1 MQGFVEFLTEGSAK
15 NLHLEHLEDEILNT
29 GFEGGRS
36 AINFLRSLRDMLAGK
51 TSSKVDVT
59 VKWDGAP
66 AIFCGIDPEDGQFFV
81 GTKAVFSK
89 TAKLIK
95 HEGDLDYYGISGGL
109 ASKLRI
115 ALRELS
121 SLGITNVLQ
130 GDMMFTREDIQN
142 TTIDGEKYI
151 TFQPNTIVYAIP
163 ENSEL
168 AEKMLISNIGIVFHT
183 TYEGSSLP
191 DMNASFGAD
200 VSGLRKTSN
209 VWYQSAEYPDKSG
222 SITMTSKETD
232 IVTKLL
238 SNAGKMFHKIDSG
251 KYKIFMNQELA
262 YPSNAIGSK
271 LKTFY
276 NSKIRSGKIVKNP
289 NSHISQYIQYF
300 DKFWEDKVIGK
311 VKREESKRMKRN
323 QKDQYLDTIVST
335 RKTLE
340 SVISFQ
346 GFLVEAK
353 NLIVDKLNKGA
364 KADTGT
370 FIRTKN
376 GYKVVNP
383 EGFVAIDKDGSAVK
397 LVDRLEFSFNNFN
410 VEKTWDK

>member
-1 MQGFVEFLTEGSAK
+1 VRGFIEFLSEGSGK
-15 NLHLEHLEDEILNT
+15 NLHLEHLEDEILNA

-36 AINFLRSLRDMLAGK
+36 AINFLRSLRDMLAGR
-51 TSSKVDVT
+51 SPDKVDVT

-66 AIFCGIDPEDGQFFV
+66 AIFCGIDPEDDQFFV

-95 HEGDLDYYGISGGL
+95 HEGDIEYYGISGGL

-115 ALRELS
+115 ALKELS

-130 GDMMFTREDIQN
+130 GDMMFTKEDIQY
-142 TTIDGEKYI
+142 TTIDGERYI
-151 TFQPNTIVYAIP
+151 TFQPNTIVYAVP
-163 ENSEL
+163 EKSEL
-168 AEKMLISNIGIVFHT
+168 ADEILVSNIGIVFHT
-183 TYEGSSLP
+183 TYQGSSLP
-191 DMNASFGAD
+191 DMDASFGAD
-200 VSGLRKTSN
+200 VSGLKKTSN

-222 SITMTSKETD
+222 SVTMTSSETD
-232 IVTKLL
+232 VVTKFL

-251 KYKIFMNQELA
+251 KYKEFMNQELT
-262 YPSNAIGSK
+262 YPSGAIGSK

-276 NSKIRSGKIVKNP
+276 NSKIRSGKMVKNP
-289 NSHISQYIQYF
+289 NSHISQYIKYF
-300 DKFWEDKVIGK
+300 DEFWEDKVIGK
-311 VKREESKRMKRN
+311 VKREESKRIKRN
-323 QKDQYLDTIVST
+323 QKEQYLDTIVST

-340 SVISFQ
+340 AVISFQ

-353 NLIVDKLNKGA
+353 NLIVDKLNEGA
-364 KADTGT
+364 KADTST

-410 VEKTWDK
+410 VEKNWDK